1 MNRFRAP
8 SQNRSVFGGAEALR
22 WGGPTDQLSG
32 PVPAFDW
39 TQFNNPGLLQNPWG
53 DGATP
58 NYQAIGDWLDKNKY
72 QFVQE
77 NGPGEQYNWIQDQD
91 GNFVTE
97 PKNYFQDD
105 DLFWKAALAAGAL
118 TGANIAGAGGGI
130 SGGGGF
136 DSLIGG
142 GTDAIASGATNPALI
157 ESAVGTPGYGL
168 SSAGAGGGAGAL
180 IGGGATNAALA
191 ESAVGTPGYGLSSA
205 GAGGGA
211 GMGLLDTLG
220 SLIPGNATDWA
231 RLGLG
236 LYGASQSRDGQTE
249 VSRAPWKPAQPYL
262 EALLGDLGTLRQR
275 FMQQPVAPER
285 QRATANMGAL
295 ADIGRQMA
303 PGLLANMNAL
313 GAGYN
318 RNAPNRTQVQGLS
331 PINVDWS
338 SLLGMRG

>member
-1 MNRFRAP
+1 MDRFRAP

-58 NYQAIGDWLDKNKY
+58 NYQAIGDWLDQNKY
-72 QFVQE
+72 QFVQQ
-77 NGPGEQYNWIQDQD
+77 NGPGEQYNWIQDQG

-130 SGGGGF
+130 SGGGGL

-142 GTDAIASGATNPALI
+142 GADAMASGATNPALI
-157 ESAVGTPGYGL
+157 
-168 SSAGAGGGAGAL
+168 
-180 IGGGATNAALA
+180 

-249 VSRAPWKPAQPYL
+249 VSRAPWEPAQPYL
-262 EALLGDLGTLRQR
+262 DSLLGDLGTLRQR